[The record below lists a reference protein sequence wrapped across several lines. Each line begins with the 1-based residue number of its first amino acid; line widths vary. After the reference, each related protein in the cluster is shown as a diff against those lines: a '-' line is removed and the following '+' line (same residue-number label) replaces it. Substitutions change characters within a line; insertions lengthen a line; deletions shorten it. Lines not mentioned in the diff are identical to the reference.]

1 MAGSG
6 ISIQQEF
13 STMRRLSA
21 LAAVVAVSVIGFAP
35 AASAA
40 ASVCYD
46 VSVQINDQGAAQADC
61 VNV

>member
-1 MAGSG
+1 
-6 ISIQQEF
+6 
-13 STMRRLSA
+13 MRRLSA